1 MSIKNLK
8 LLNVIIKT
16 LGKGKKKVLTCTEPA
31 WRDYNES
38 PGLLLYSSVS
48 TFLTRP
54 ADHSSMSV
62 TPTPACGL
70 SRSSPWSVGSAMLV
84 LIYLLTD
91 LTFYADLP
99 VSFIISVSFDTF
111 AIYQAITALLLKEA
125 SVLCHDILLAAV
137 NKFEIGFISYPC
149 SEQSQQYN

>member
-1 MSIKNLK
+1 MLLLK
-8 LLNVIIKT
+8 PWE
-16 LGKGKKKVLTCTEPA
+16 KGKKVLTCTEPA

-54 ADHSSMSV
+54 ADHSLYV
-62 TPTPACGL
+62 
-70 SRSSPWSVGSAMLV
+70 
-84 LIYLLTD
+84 LTD
-91 LTFYADLP
+91 LTFYAGLP

-111 AIYQAITALLLKEA
+111 AIYQAITALLLQEA
-125 SVLCHDILLAAV
+125 PVFCHDILLAVV